1 MVHFYGIWKV
11 NVPIYNNWVFG
22 RIKSKSCLDVDFEYL
37 NWYTH
42 TFRRPLLQK
51 NKSQNFLTIG
61 AAPRCWLRVTGLD
74 CWIVG
79 WLSLQQRTMT
89 TVCLYMGE
97 QKMHAITLYHL
108 VSEIYDHFCMWCIA
122 NNTSMRECAL
132 LQEIRYGYFQC
143 ALQKG
148 KDSCK
153 PGCVNRKTDHP
164 RLHQTSILK
173 AICRESSKVVDL
185 SELFQF
191 IQIQNIRWVYRGP
204 HNVTQIIWWVCFV
217 WCLYLSNP

>member
-1 MVHFYGIWKV
+1 MYQYV
-11 NVPIYNNWVFG
+11 YNNWVSG

-61 AAPRCWLRVTGLD
+61 AAPRCWLPVTGLD

-97 QKMHAITLYHL
+97 QKMHAQSPCTTWYLKSMITFVCGVLPTTLQWESVRCFKRFDMDTSNVLFRKARIAANL
-108 VSEIYDHFCMWCIA
+108 VVSIERLITPDF
-122 NNTSMRECAL
+122 TK
-132 LQEIRYGYFQC
+132 LQ
-143 ALQKG
+143 
-148 KDSCK
+148 
-153 PGCVNRKTDHP
+153 P
-164 RLHQTSILK
+164 
-173 AICRESSKVVDL
+173 
-185 SELFQF
+185 
-191 IQIQNIRWVYRGP
+191 
-204 HNVTQIIWWVCFV
+204 
-217 WCLYLSNP
+217 